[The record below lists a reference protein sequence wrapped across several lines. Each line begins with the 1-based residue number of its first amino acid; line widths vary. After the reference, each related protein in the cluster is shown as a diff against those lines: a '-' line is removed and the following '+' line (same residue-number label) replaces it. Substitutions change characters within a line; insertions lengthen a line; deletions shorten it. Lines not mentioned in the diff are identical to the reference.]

1 MTVIPSMALAACL
14 VYALSGYIG
23 QFFSQNV
30 AALIDLI
37 LFVTIFIATNSLLKN
52 LRDG

>member
-1 MTVIPSMALAACL
+1 MTVIPSIALAGVA

-23 QFFSQNV
+23 RFFSQNV
-30 AALIDLI
+30 AAMVDLI
-37 LFVTIFIATNSLLKN
+37 LFVTIFVATNSLLKN

>member
-1 MTVIPSMALAACL
+1 MTVIPSMTLAGVV

-23 QFFSQNV
+23 RFFSQNV
-30 AALIDLI
+30 ASVVDLI
-37 LFVTIFIATNSLLKN
+37 LFVTFFIATNSLLKN